1 MCFSVHLSLIAIACP
16 AAHPQEQEQALP
28 CHLELHEAWWGLYRY
43 LLSLTSQA
51 TIDTLVFLFSKIHL
65 CVCMDFER

>member
-1 MCFSVHLSLIAIACP
+1 MCFSVHLAAIVVACP
-16 AAHPQEQEQALP
+16 AAHPQEQAQALP
-28 CHLELHEAWWGLYRY
+28 CHLEVYGTWGGLYRY

-65 CVCMDFER
+65 